1 MNRLK
6 LSCYPAWGMLLLML
20 IGSFYAPLAEAHAGR
35 ENYVW
40 VNIEKDHVSG
50 RFEINKKDLEE
61 KLGLDLDETGENTL
75 DRVIATAPDVQA
87 YLRDNFSLSFNDE
100 EKKLQFLESRL
111 FNEQGRFIQY
121 LYRVDGIPED
131 DLVFIRNTVFLDKE
145 FLQKDPLHRSL
156 VLVDHN
162 VYRGLDFGDENT
174 ALVFGPHLQEAELNV
189 ANPPPILIWKD
200 FFRQGLLHIWI
211 GFDHMLFLFVLLL
224 TAVLVLRGKVWEPA
238 PRFTDAFFNTVKII
252 TVFTVSHSITLAL
265 AVLGLV
271 NVPIAP
277 IEAII
282 ALSIMVVALNNIF
295 HFFKSHTWLLI
306 FGFGLAHGL
315 GFASALGDL
324 QFRNVD
330 LKKVLIMFNV
340 GVEAGQIVVIF
351 LVLPILFY
359 FRKYRGYRQ
368 IAMPALSWF
377 AVVLSGYWLGS
388 RVGWWG

>member
-6 LSCYPAWGMLLLML
+6 LSCYPAWGIFFLIL
-20 IGSFYAPLAEAHAGR
+20 IGNFYAPLVEAHAVR

-61 KLGLDLDETGENTL
+61 KLGIDLDGTDENTL
-75 DRVIATAPDVQA
+75 AKVIATESDVQA

-100 EKKLQFLESRL
+100 KKEIQFLESRL
-111 FNEQGRFIQY
+111 FNEKAKFIQY
-121 LYRVDGIPED
+121 YYRVDGVPEN
-131 DLVFIRNTVFLDKE
+131 DLVLIRNTIFLSKE
-145 FLQKDPLHRSL
+145 FLQNDPLHRSL

-162 VYRGLDFGDENT
+162 AYRGLDFGNENT
-174 ALVFGPHLQEAELNV
+174 ALVFGPHMQEAELNV
-189 ANPPPILIWKD
+189 ANPPPILIWKN

-224 TAVLVLRGKVWEPA
+224 PAVLVLRGQVWEPA
-238 PRFTDAFFNTVKII
+238 PRFTDAFFNTVKIV
-252 TVFTVSHSITLAL
+252 TVFTISHSITLAL

-271 NVPIAP
+271 DVPIAP

-282 ALSIMVVALNNIF
+282 ALSIMVVALNNVF
-295 HFFKSHTWLLI
+295 HFFKSHAWLLI
-306 FGFGLAHGL
+306 FVFGLAHGL
-315 GFASALGDL
+315 GFASALGEL

-330 LKKVLIMFNV
+330 LKKILIMFNV
-340 GVEAGQIVVIF
+340 GVEAGQIFVIF

-368 IAMPALSWF
+368 IAVPALSWF

>member
-1 MNRLK
+1 MKSLK
-6 LSCYPAWGMLLLML
+6 LSCGPAWGIFFLILL
-20 IGSFYAPLAEAHAGR
+20 GGFYTASADAHAGG

-50 RFEINKKDLEE
+50 RFEINKKDVED
-61 KLGLDLDETGENTL
+61 KLGIDLDAAGGDTL
-75 DRVIATAPDVQA
+75 DGVIATAPKVQA
-87 YLRDNFSLSFNDE
+87 YLRDNFSLSFNGE
-100 EKKLQFLESRL
+100 EKNLQFLESSL
-111 FNEQGRFIQY
+111 VNEQGRFIQY
-121 LYRVDGIPED
+121 HYRVDGVPEN
-131 DLVFIRNTVFLDKE
+131 DLVFIRDTIFLSNE
-145 FLQKDPLHRSL
+145 FLKKEPLHRSL

-162 VYRGLDFGDENT
+162 KYRGLDFGSENT

-189 ANPPPILIWKD
+189 AEPPAILIWKD
-200 FFRQGLLHIWI
+200 FFYQGLLHIWL

-224 TAVLVLRGKVWEPA
+224 TAVLVLRGQVWEPA
-238 PRFTDAFFNTVKII
+238 PRFSVAFLNTVKILAALMI
-252 TVFTVSHSITLAL
+252 SHSITLAL

-271 NVPIAP
+271 NVPAAP

-282 ALSIMVVALNNIF
+282 ALSITVVALNNVF
-295 HFFKSHTWLLI
+295 HFFKSHTWILV
-306 FGFGLAHGL
+306 FVFGLAHGL

-324 QFRNVD
+324 QFRSVGI
-330 LKKVLIMFNV
+330 KKILIMFNI
-340 GVEAGQIVVIF
+340 GVEAGQLFVIF

-377 AVVLSGYWLGS
+377 AVVLSSYWLGS

>member
-6 LSCYPAWGMLLLML
+6 LSCYPAWGILFLIL
-20 IGSFYAPLAEAHAGR
+20 IGNFYAPLVEAHAGR

-50 RFEINKKDLEE
+50 RFEINTKDLEE
-61 KLGLDLDETGENTL
+61 KLGIDLDGTDGNTL
-75 DRVIATAPDVQA
+75 ARVIATEPDVHA

-100 EKKLQFLESRL
+100 KKKIEFLESRL
-111 FNEQGRFIQY
+111 FNEKAKFVQY
-121 LYRVDGIPED
+121 HYRVDGVPEN
-131 DLVFIRNTVFLDKE
+131 DLVFIRNTIFLSKE
-145 FLQKDPLHRSL
+145 FLQNDPLHRSL

-162 VYRGLDFGDENT
+162 EYRGLDFGNENT

-189 ANPPPILIWKD
+189 ANPPPILIWKN

-224 TAVLVLRGKVWEPA
+224 TAVLVLRGQVWEPA
-238 PRFTDAFFNTVKII
+238 PRFADAFFNTVKIV
-252 TVFTVSHSITLAL
+252 TVFTISHSITLAL

-271 NVPIAP
+271 EVPIAP

-282 ALSIMVVALNNIF
+282 ALSIMVVALNNVF

-306 FGFGLAHGL
+306 FVFGLAHGL

-330 LKKVLIMFNV
+330 LKKILIMFNV
-340 GVEAGQIVVIF
+340 GVEAGQIFVIF
-351 LVLPILFY
+351 LVLPVLFY

-368 IAMPALSWF
+368 IAVPALSWF
-377 AVVLSGYWLGS
+377 AVILSGYWLGS